1 MRKRLPLTAMGLLA
15 ALAPAASGPR
25 WVRLDAG
32 RFEIYST
39 AGERPARAVLER
51 LRQGERVFRDFVPNA
66 RGVPLPVRVYIFGS
80 EAEYRP
86 YRPTAVATAF
96 FQSGPLRD
104 IVALHYRDEGS
115 LRSVMHEFV
124 HLVLWHSAPRLPQW
138 LEEGTAEFYSTLRV
152 ERDRVR
158 LGGVIPS
165 HLVRLSEAAWLDAAA
180 LDGAAFDSPEYQ
192 SHSRAG
198 LFYAQSWALTHM
210 LNCAPAYR
218 EGMARYIELLTEGR
232 ASRSAFAEAFGK
244 PMEEALGDLRAY
256 VRERRFAVVER
267 DAGPPPEEASAPAA
281 RVSSEDADHALA
293 ELAQQTGRREEA
305 ERSYRKLARKP
316 ERTAG
321 VEGRLGLLA
330 LQLNRDEEA
339 LAHLRRA
346 IEMGSRDAAAHFEYA
361 MLRREKKAPR
371 AEVAGGVR
379 RAVELNP
386 NYAEAHFR
394 LGLMASE
401 ERRPAEAM
409 EHYSRA
415 AEILP
420 RQSQFWHAL
429 AVTAHEVG
437 DEAAA
442 RRAARRARDMAANAR
457 EREMAEAALRLVT
470 APAAPPRGEGP
481 AVVAPPNR
489 ENPKG
494 DRKLE
499 GTLKRI
505 DCLGQAARFVV
516 TAEGRDVALWVACPG
531 EVLLRNSTS
540 VTFEFRCG
548 AQQPRAVAIEYLARP
563 DARQGTEGEI
573 TSIEFR

>member
-1 MRKRLPLTAMGLLA
+1 MTVGLLA
-15 ALAPAASGPR
+15 ASLAGAAPA
-25 WVRLDAG
+25 WVRLEAG
-32 RFEIYST
+32 RFEVYST

-51 LRQGERVFRDFVPNA
+51 LRQGERVFRDFVPHA
-66 RGVPLPVRVYIFGS
+66 RGMPLPVRAYVFGN

-96 FQSGPLRD
+96 YQSGPLRA
-104 IVALHYRDEGS
+104 IVALHYRDERS

-124 HLVLWHSAPRLPQW
+124 HLVLWHSAPRLPRW
-138 LEEGTAEFYSTLRV
+138 LEEGTAEFYSTLCV
-152 ERDRVR
+152 TGDRVR

-165 HLVRLSEAAWLDAAA
+165 HLARLSEAAWLDAAA
-180 LDGAAFDSPEYQ
+180 LDEVSLDSPEYQ
-192 SHSRAG
+192 SRDRAG

-218 EGMARYIELLTEGR
+218 ERMARFVELLTEGR
-232 ASRSAFAEAFGK
+232 ASRAAFAEAFGR
-244 PMEEALGDLRAY
+244 PMEEALGELRAY

-267 DAGPPPEEASAPAA
+267 DAGPPPEEAFAPATP
-281 RVSSEDADHALA
+281 VSSEDAEHALA
-293 ELAQQTGRREEA
+293 ELAQQTGRRAEA
-305 ERSYRKLARKP
+305 EKSYRKLARKP

-330 LQLNRDEEA
+330 LRLNRDEEA

-346 IEMGSRDAAAHFEYA
+346 IDLGSRDAAAHFEYA

-371 AEVAGGVR
+371 AEVASGVR
-379 RAVELNP
+379 RAIDLNP
-386 NYAEAHFR
+386 NYAEAHFL

-401 ERRPAEAM
+401 EHRPAEAM
-409 EHYSRA
+409 EHYRRA
-415 AEILP
+415 ARILP

-437 DEAAA
+437 DEAEA
-442 RRAARRARDMAANAR
+442 RRAARRARDTAANAR
-457 EREMAEAALRLVT
+457 EREMAEAVLRLVT
-470 APAAPPRGEGP
+470 TPPAPRRAQRP
-481 AVVAPPNR
+481 AVVTPPSW

-505 DCLGQAARFVV
+505 DCLGQAARFLV
-516 TAEGRDVALWVACPG
+516 TAGGRDVALYVARPG

-563 DARQGTEGEI
+563 DARLGTEGEI